1 MIFAAL
7 ANTLLSFCSDVGYN
21 LAGQTKPALTFGEEY
36 EHRFGY
42 Q

>member
-1 MIFAAL
+1 MLFAVL
-7 ANTLLSFCSDVGYN
+7 AYTPLSFCSDVGYN
-21 LAGQTKPALTFGEEY
+21 LAGQTKLASAFGEEY